1 MLAYYKEQHKNNVIC
16 AVHRLTHYENSAI
29 AFASNRNR

>member
-16 AVHRLTHYENSAI
+16 AAHCLTHDKNSAI